1 MGGGRRAV
9 AGFAPLTV
17 SAPIILDVNRLIWR
31 RWRGS
36 LPTGV
41 DRVCLAYVEH
51 FGARARAVVRF
62 KGRHLALSPCRS
74 RALFALLL
82 EGGPDFRK
90 HFVTFVA
97 RAILPGSWGRVPAG
111 AFYLNVGHTGLEDPD
126 LATWVERHRLR
137 AIYLVHDLIPL
148 THPQYCRPDEDE
160 KHGRRMRTILA
171 SAAGVIGNSQATLDD
186 LAAFAAGEGMAMPP
200 TVVAWLSGQAIARPS
215 SSAVAGRPY
224 FLVLGTIEGRKNHRL
239 LLEVWRGLHASLG
252 DKIPRLVIV
261 GARGWEADDVF
272 AQLDDLGP
280 LAPFIDEKRH
290 CSDAELA
297 ELMAGARAL
306 LMPSFAEGYGMPVF
320 EALEFGT
327 PVIAADLP
335 VYHEVA
341 GDIPTYLD
349 PDDADAWA
357 RVVIRYCEDDPERA
371 RQIGAMRSFQVPDW
385 AAHFAVVDRWMATLD

>member
-1 MGGGRRAV
+1 MGGSRRAV
-9 AGFAPLTV
+9 AGFTPLTGTT
-17 SAPIILDVNRLIWR
+17 PIVLDVNRLIWR

-51 FGARARAVVRF
+51 FGARAQAVVRF
-62 KGRHLALSPCRS
+62 KGRHLALSPRRS
-74 RALFALLL
+74 HELFALLL
-82 EGGPDFRK
+82 EGGPDFRRR
-90 HFVTFVA
+90 FVMFVA
-97 RAILPGSWGRVPAG
+97 RAILPGSWGRVPTA
-111 AFYLNVGHTGLEDPD
+111 AFYLNVGHTGLEDPY

-148 THPQYCRPDEDE
+148 THPQYCRPGEDE

-186 LAAFAAGEGMAMPP
+186 LAAFAAGEGRAMPP

-215 SSAVAGRPY
+215 SSTAAGGPY

-239 LLEVWRGLHASLG
+239 LLEVWRRLQDRLG
-252 DKIPRLVIV
+252 DDTPRLVIV
-261 GARGWEADDVF
+261 GARGWEAEDVF
-272 AQLDDLGP
+272 AQLDDPGS
-280 LAPFIDEKRH
+280 LAPFIAEKRH
-290 CSDAELA
+290 CSDSELA
-297 ELMAGARAL
+297 QLMAGARAL

-357 RVVIRYCEDDPERA
+357 RVVIRYCEDDPERT
-371 RQIGAMRSFQVPDW
+371 RQIGAMRGFKVPDW
-385 AAHFAVVDRWMATLD
+385 TTHFTVVDRWMATLD